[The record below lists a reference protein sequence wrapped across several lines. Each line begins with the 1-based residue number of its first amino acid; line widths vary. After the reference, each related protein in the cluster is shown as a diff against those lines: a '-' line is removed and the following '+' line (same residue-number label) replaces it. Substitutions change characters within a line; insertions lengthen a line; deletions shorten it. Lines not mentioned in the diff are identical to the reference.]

1 MARAPPF
8 PFRHCDHDRGCA
20 DGCPYDVGVTAAE
33 VDAYLDGVPQPQRA
47 TLEVVRARLQA
58 HLPDAEEGISYGG
71 PAFAVDGKAVAGY
84 SAAKNHCSYLPM
96 SGSVLAKMADAL
108 AGYQWS
114 KGALRF
120 AVEEPLPADLIGALV
135 DARLAEVSR

>member
-1 MARAPPF
+1 MQRTLS
-8 PFRHCDHDRGCA
+8 RS
-20 DGCPYDVGVTAAE
+20 AASS
-33 VDAYLDGVPQPQRA
+33 L
-47 TLEVVRARLQA
+47 LVVALC
-58 HLPDAEEGISYGG
+58 LPSA
-71 PAFAVDGKAVAGY
+71 AFAVDGKAVAGY

-120 AVEEPLPADLIGALV
+120 AVDEPLPADLIGALV

>member
-1 MARAPPF
+1 MKRTVAEINQKIK
-8 PFRHCDHDRGCA
+8 
-20 DGCPYDVGVTAAE
+20 DGDV
-33 VDAYLDGVPQPQRA
+33 
-47 TLEVVRARLQA
+47 VVMT
-58 HLPDAEEGISYGG
+58 AEEVISYGV

-120 AVEEPLPADLIGALV
+120 AVDEPLPADLIGALV

>member
-1 MARAPPF
+1 MALPPK
-8 PFRHCDHDRGCA
+8 PVTRLIERDDDFRR
-20 DGCPYDVGVTAAE
+20 V
-33 VDAYLDGVPQPQRA
+33 VDEL
-47 TLEVVRARLQA
+47 LEV
-58 HLPDAEEGISYGG
+58 
-71 PAFAVDGKAVAGY
+71 PAFAVDGKAVAGD

-120 AVEEPLPADLIGALV
+120 AVDEPLPADLIGALV